1 MFMSPDNYLK
11 MTFDPQ
17 TIEHLGVKMYSHV
30 PNAIAELIANSYD
43 ADAKVVKINLYND
56 DKRIEVIDDGI
67 GMDFNEI
74 NGKFL
79 RIGRNRRKEGAGT
92 SPSGNRKV
100 TGKKGLGK
108 LALFGIGDTIDII
121 TTRKGSEEKIIVT
134 LDWKA
139 LKNTQG
145 GEYKPQYRI
154 ENGVKNLQGTTIIL
168 KNLRRKSPFD
178 KKGLAISLSKLF
190 NLFDRD
196 FNCFISLD
204 GDEPF
209 EINNELK
216 FENIDQQ
223 FEFEFPNILED
234 VEREFEFKDKISGK
248 VISATK
254 PLKPGL
260 RGITLFANGRLVNE
274 PEFFGIPESSHVFSY
289 LTGWLNVDFI
299 DDMDEDLISTNRR
312 SLNWDLTYTE
322 ELRKFLR
329 DALRIVERKWR
340 ERRRKENEKTITM
353 ESEVDIKNWYSA
365 LPEEILSDVRPIVN
379 TIIDES
385 ELPSETQ
392 ATIVKK
398 VHSLI
403 PEYPYYH
410 WRYLHKEVQDASLPG
425 YQNRDYYKAFIET
438 VKRYI
443 NAVKSK
449 SGSNNQS
456 DASMMGEVFG
466 ENKPLSVTSKFK
478 KLNGENFS
486 SQTKENIE
494 EGQKFLSMGIVKGAR
509 NPVSH
514 EEIKDLKESG
524 LFSEKDCLDAL
535 SLLSHLFKRLK
546 DVQ

>member
-1 MFMSPDNYLK
+1 

-43 ADAKVVKINLYND
+43 ADANFVKINLYND

-74 NGKFL
+74 NEKFL

-139 LKNTQG
+139 LKSTGG

-154 ENGVKNLQGTTIIL
+154 EMGEKNLQGTTIIL

-178 KKGLAISLSKLF
+178 KKGLAVSLSKLF
-190 NLFDRD
+190 NLFDKE
-196 FNCFISLD
+196 FECFISLD

-216 FENIDQQ
+216 IENIDQQ
-223 FEFEFPNILED
+223 FKFEFPNILEK
-234 VEREFEFKDKISGK
+234 VEREFEFKDQISGK

-299 DDMDEDLISTNRR
+299 DDMDEDLISTNRQ

-340 ERRRKENEKTITM
+340 DRRREENEKTITR
-353 ESEVDIKNWYSA
+353 ESEVDIKNWYNA
-365 LPEEILSDVRPIVN
+365 LPEEILSDVRPIVK
-379 TIIDES
+379 TIIDDS
-385 ELPSETQ
+385 ELPSESQ

-398 VHSLI
+398 VHSLV

-410 WRYLHKEVQDASLPG
+410 WRHLHEEVQDASLPG
-425 YQNRDYYKAFIET
+425 YQKRDYYKAFIET

-449 SGSNNQS
+449 SGSKNLS

-466 ENKPLSVTSKFK
+466 EDKPLSVTSKFK
-478 KLNGENFS
+478 KLNGDNFS

-509 NPVSH
+509 NPVFH
-514 EEIKDLKESG
+514 EEVNDLRESG

-535 SLLSHLFKRLK
+535 SLLSHLFKRLH
-546 DVQ
+546 DVK